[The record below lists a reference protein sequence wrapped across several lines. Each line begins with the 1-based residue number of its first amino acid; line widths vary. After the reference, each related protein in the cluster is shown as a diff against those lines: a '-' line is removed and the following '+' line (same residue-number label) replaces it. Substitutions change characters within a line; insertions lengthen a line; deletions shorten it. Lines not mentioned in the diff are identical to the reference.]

1 MSASAGSPP
10 VAPPAPGPVSVPIWL
25 LVLIT
30 LSGTLGMHM
39 FVPALPLA
47 AVQLGTTPAAM
58 QMTISLYIAG
68 LAVGQLIYG
77 PLSDAFGRRPL
88 LLGGL
93 ALYTVAGV
101 AAGLSSG
108 IDALIAARLLQALG
122 GSAGLVLGRAIV
134 RDTVRSDEAVRKLA
148 TLNLILVIG
157 PGLAPIVGGFVAGHT
172 GWRVIFLLLAGLGA
186 LAFVCAGRLLP
197 ETARPSGKLS
207 PATLVHDYRE
217 LLASRAFVGFAVG
230 GACSTTAFYAFLA
243 AAPFVFANQLHRPPA
258 ELGVY
263 LALMMAGFSVGNAC
277 TGRLMRSFASERVL
291 YGANLVSLCSAGLLL
306 AITLGGHLGV
316 TVVVV
321 LLVLFTIG
329 AGAASPVSMVK
340 AISVDSRLTGSAAGL
355 YGFGQMAVGALCTAL
370 VTLGDDPALAAA
382 IVLTAM
388 AALARGAFVVATRHE
403 RHRLAGRS

>member
-1 MSASAGSPP
+1 MSAPAASA
-10 VAPPAPGPVSVPIWL
+10 VATPQAGKKASVPIWL

-93 ALYTVAGV
+93 ALYTLAGV

-108 IDALIAARLLQALG
+108 IEALIAARLLQALG

-186 LAFVCAGRLLP
+186 LAFVCAGKLLP
-197 ETARPSGKLS
+197 ETARPTGRLS

-217 LLASRAFVGFAVG
+217 LLASRVFVGFAIG

-243 AAPFVFANQLHRPPA
+243 AAPFVFANQLHRPTT
-258 ELGVY
+258 ELGLY
-263 LALMMAGFSVGNAC
+263 LGLMMAGFSVGNAC
-277 TGRLMRSFASERVL
+277 TGRLMRSFASQRVL
-291 YGANLVSLCSAGLLL
+291 YGANLLSLCSAGLLL
-306 AITLGGHLGV
+306 AITVSGHLGV
-316 TVVVV
+316 TAVVV

-370 VTLGDDPALAAA
+370 VTLGDDPALTAA

-388 AALARGAFVVATRHE
+388 AALARGAFMVATRHE
-403 RHRLAGRS
+403 RHLLAKAS